1 MPTIYKIT
9 GTQIYCEASSIEN
22 AVVQFNLRGLNVSKS
37 DIFKPYDSRGNKTGE
52 SQQPP
57 VNRANKPKG

>member
-22 AVVQFNLRGLNVSKS
+22 AVAQFNSRGLNVTRD
-37 DIFKPYDSRGNKTGE
+37 DIFKPYDSRGNKTNE
-52 SQQPP
+52 LPQPP
-57 VNRANKPKG
+57 VKGHKGKG